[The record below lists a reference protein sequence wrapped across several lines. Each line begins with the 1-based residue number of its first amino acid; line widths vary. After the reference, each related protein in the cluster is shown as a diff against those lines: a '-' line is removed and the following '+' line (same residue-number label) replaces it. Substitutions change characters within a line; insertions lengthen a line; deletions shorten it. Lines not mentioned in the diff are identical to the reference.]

1 MHLTYIA
8 TSEKG
13 MKKQFSILAFLGV
26 IALKSFSQ
34 GVIVNSNPTMNDR
47 FSKKTGSL
55 RMSSTIVK
63 IGRIKSNESRID
75 TVEIFNDGAS
85 DISISQGKI
94 PMHLRV
100 TLGTQSLA
108 PKAES
113 WIAVSYDASQKS
125 DYGFVL
131 DRIELITNDS
141 IQPRKSISV
150 TANIEEYFPKM
161 TAEDS
166 VVIQKARWIET
177 SYDYGRIKQG
187 TKITHN
193 FGFVNE
199 GKRDLYVRKTKS
211 SCGCMKTSA
220 STDTI
225 APGVTGYITIE
236 FDSYNK
242 DGKDSRKMNVYIND
256 PAKPEVVLE
265 LKGEIEK

>member
-1 MHLTYIA
+1 
-8 TSEKG
+8 
-13 MKKQFSILAFLGV
+13 MKKHLSILAFFGV
-26 IALKSFSQ
+26 ITLQSFSQ
-34 GVIVNSNPTMNDR
+34 GVIINSNPTLNDR

-55 RMSSTIVK
+55 RMSSSIVK
-63 IGRIKSNESRID
+63 IGRIKSNETRTD
-75 TVEIFNDGAS
+75 TMKIFNDGAT
-85 DISISQGKI
+85 DLSISQGKI
-94 PMHLRV
+94 PQHLRV
-100 TLGTQSLA
+100 SLGTQSLA

-113 WIAVSYDASQKS
+113 WIAVTYNASQKS

-150 TANIEEYFPKM
+150 TANIEEYFHPM
-161 TAEDS
+161 NAEDS

-177 SYDYGRIKQG
+177 IYDYGRIKQG

-193 FGFVNE
+193 FAVVND
-199 GKRDLYVRKTKS
+199 GKRDLLIRKTKS
-211 SCGCMKTSA
+211 SCGCLKTSA

-242 DGKDSRKMNVYIND
+242 EGKDSRKMNVYIND
-256 PAKPEVVLE
+256 PSKPKVVIE

>member
-1 MHLTYIA
+1 
-8 TSEKG
+8 
-13 MKKQFSILAFLGV
+13 
-26 IALKSFSQ
+26 
-34 GVIVNSNPTMNDR
+34 
-47 FSKKTGSL
+47 
-55 RMSSTIVK
+55 MSSSIVK
-63 IGRIKSNESRID
+63 IGRIKSNESRTD
-75 TVEIFNDGAS
+75 TMKIFNDGAV
-85 DISISQGKI
+85 DLNISQGKI
-94 PMHLRV
+94 PGHLRIV
-100 TLGTQSLA
+100 LGSQSLA

-113 WIAVSYDASQKS
+113 WIAVTYDAMQKN

-150 TANIEEYFPKM
+150 TANIEEYFPPM

-166 VVIQKARWIET
+166 AVVQKARWIEK
-177 SYDYGRIKQG
+177 SYDYGKIKQG

-193 FGFVNE
+193 FAVVND
-199 GKRDLYVRKTKS
+199 GKRDLYIRKTKS
-211 SCGCMKTSA
+211 SCGCLKTSA

-242 DGKDSRKMNVYIND
+242 EGKDSRKMNVYIND
-256 PAKPEVVLE
+256 PAKPEIVLE

>member
-1 MHLTYIA
+1 
-8 TSEKG
+8 
-13 MKKQFSILAFLGV
+13 MKKHLSILAFFGV
-26 IALKSFSQ
+26 ITFQSFSQ

-63 IGRIKSNESRID
+63 TGRIKSNETRTD
-75 TVEIFNDGAS
+75 TMKIFNDGATNL
-85 DISISQGKI
+85 SISQGKI
-94 PMHLRV
+94 PLHLRV
-100 TLGTQSLA
+100 SLGTQSLA

-113 WIAVSYDASQKS
+113 WIAVTYDASQKN

-141 IQPRKSISV
+141 IQPKKSISV
-150 TANIEEYFPKM
+150 TANIEEYFPPM
-161 TAEDS
+161 SSEDS
-166 VVIQKARWIET
+166 AVIQKARWIEK

-193 FGFVNE
+193 FAVVND
-199 GKRDLYVRKTKS
+199 GKRDLYIRKTKS

-242 DGKDSRKMNVYIND
+242 EGKDSRKMNVYIND